1 MMVDF
6 SIKCQMGSFVSPL
19 YKGYVKK
26 DKHTRV
32 YLTFYPNFLIQKI
45 DIVVFFIYITIEC
58 LY

>member
-1 MMVDF
+1 
-6 SIKCQMGSFVSPL
+6 MGSFVSPL

-26 DKHTRV
+26 DKRTRV